1 MNFDREKYKEEMSA
15 FSLSDEQKT
24 ALKARLYRADEPAE
38 TKRINSGRV
47 FIKVAAAAVAVCVLT
62 VGVFYG
68 FSGTGEKTS
77 PTLPSISPRGRA
89 VARRSSTTT

>member
-38 TKRINSGRV
+38 TKRINS
-47 FIKVAAAAVAVCVLT
+47 
-62 VGVFYG
+62 
-68 FSGTGEKTS
+68 
-77 PTLPSISPRGRA
+77 
-89 VARRSSTTT
+89 